1 MIFSQRIRRA
11 AIKIE
16 GERSSALDLA
26 RGRLVVVSGVFM
38 LICVVFAVRAFDL
51 AVIQG
56 RAISFDDGRQLV
68 ENTQDEALPLAD
80 MRRADITDRNGVLL
94 AATLKTA
101 ALYADPYLI
110 ADAPAT
116 AKGLVKIFPDLQY
129 GEVLQKLQSA
139 KRFVW
144 LERSVTPEQQYQVL
158 QIGEPGLEFEE
169 SYKRFYPQ
177 GPLTAHLLGYG
188 NVDEQGLA
196 GIERSFN
203 KYLGQGHDLKLTL
216 DVRLQHALRRETLK
230 AMEEFEAIGAAGAI
244 MDVTTGEILAGVSLP
259 DFNPHDPGAASK
271 DEIFNRL
278 TLGAYELGSVFKIFS
293 TAAFFETRDMPMGT
307 KFDASEPIKIGRY
320 TIHDYH
326 AEDRELTIPE
336 VFMYSSNIG
345 SALMGQAVGTEDLRN
360 FYKDLGLLDPLDF
373 EVREVARPLVPHPW
387 REINTLTA
395 SYGHGVSTTPLQLVT
410 AVSSIVNGGYVV
422 KPSLVMMDEYGD
434 GAGEKEDV
442 RIVSAKTAQR
452 MRQLLRLVVTDGTAK
467 KAEVKGYRVGGKTG
481 TAEKIVNGRYD
492 NKKKISSFVGVFPM
506 DEPRYAVF
514 IMVDEPKGQKH
525 TWGYATGGWVA
536 APAVA
541 RVIAS
546 MASILGIP
554 PATESAPESH
564 FGESLKQYVATS
576 PAPPPSGEGAGGR
589 GHQ

>member
-1 MIFSQRIRRA
+1 MIFSQRMRRT

-26 RGRLVVVSGVFM
+26 RGRLVLMSGFFILVYM
-38 LICVVFAVRAFDL
+38 VFAVRAFDL

-56 RAISFDDGRQLV
+56 RAISADDGVRIAESAV
-68 ENTQDEALPLAD
+68 EQAKPAVNI
-80 MRRADITDRNGVLL
+80 RRADITDRNGVLL
-94 AATLKTA
+94 ATTLKTS
-101 ALYADPYLI
+101 ALFADPYLI
-110 ADAPAT
+110 SDAPGT
-116 AKGLVKIFPDLQY
+116 AGALAKIFPDLQY
-129 GEVLQKLQSA
+129 GEVLQKLQSN

-144 LERSVTPEQQYQVL
+144 LQRSVTPDQQYQVL

-177 GPLTAHLLGYG
+177 GELTAHLLGYG
-188 NVDEQGLA
+188 NIDEQGLA
-196 GIERSFN
+196 GIELSFN
-203 KYLGQGHDLKLTL
+203 KYLSDGHDLKLTL

-230 AMEEFEAIGAAGAI
+230 AMEEFEATGATGAI
-244 MDVTTGEILAGVSLP
+244 MDVTTGEILAGISLP
-259 DFNPHDPGAASK
+259 DFNPHDPGAAGK
-271 DEIFNRL
+271 DAIFNRL

-293 TAAFFETRDMPMGT
+293 TAALFESRDVPMGT
-307 KFDASEPIKIGRY
+307 RFDASEPIKMGRF

-345 SALMGQAVGTEDLRN
+345 SALMGQAVGTEALRS

-373 EVREVARPLVPHPW
+373 EVREVARPLVPDPW

-422 KPSLVMMDEYGD
+422 KPSLVMNEQTDT
-434 GAGEKEDV
+434 GEVKENV
-442 RIVSAKTAQR
+442 RIVSARTAQR

-481 TAEKIVNGRYD
+481 TAEKIVNGKYD
-492 NKKKISSFVGVFPM
+492 SKKKISSFIGVFPM

-546 MASILGIP
+546 MTSILGIP
-554 PATESAPESH
+554 PAGESAPESR
-564 FGESLKQYVATS
+564 FGESLKQYVSAK
-576 PAPPPSGEGAGGR
+576 EG
-589 GHQ
+589 H